1 MPDFIS
7 NSSYGEDAMLFGLM
21 DRLKFMS
28 QTDTFKYSTYMDI
41 GCYHPVVD
49 NNTAF
54 LYQGGWRGTLID
66 PNPAVKL
73 EVETHRPQDLFLEV
87 AVTVDPSINE
97 LMIFNDSNSMNSMDK
112 SFVERA
118 QKASNTEIIKT
129 LKVES
134 ITIDQAFEKHIDR
147 FGSVPSVV
155 NIDIEGM
162 DYDVITSFSF
172 KHRPLFFI
180 IEDEIL
186 GSFEDSKLKKFM
198 EYKNYAIVSA
208 NFLSGIY
215 MDKENA
221 MYKDI
226 KKIGFYDTIEVFI

>member
-1 MPDFIS
+1 MPDFLS

-28 QTDTFKYSTYMDI
+28 QSNTFAYSTYMDI
-41 GCYHPVVD
+41 GCYHPVID

-54 LYQGGWRGTLID
+54 LYQSGWRGTLID
-66 PNPAVKL
+66 PNPALKS
-73 EVETHRPQDLFLEV
+73 EIEKYRPQDLFLQL
-87 AVTVDPSINE
+87 AITTDPGINE
-97 LMIFNDSNSMNSMDK
+97 LMVFNDANSMNSMDK
-112 SFVERA
+112 NFVERA
-118 QKASNTEIIKT
+118 QKANNREIIKT

-134 ITIDQAFEKHIDR
+134 ITIDKAFEKHIDR
-147 FGSVPSVV
+147 FGSAPSII

-172 KHRPLFFI
+172 KYRPLFII

-186 GSFEDSKLKKFM
+186 GSFEDSKLKLFM
-198 EYKNYAIVSA
+198 ESKDYAIVSS

-221 MYKDI
+221 LYKNI
-226 KKIGFYDTIEVFI
+226 KKIGYHDRPV

>member
-73 EVETHRPQDLFLEV
+73 EVEKYRPQDLFLQV
-87 AVTVDPSINE
+87 AVTTDPNINE
-97 LMIFNDSNSMNSMDK
+97 LMIFNDANSMNSMDK
-112 SFVERA
+112 VFVERA
-118 QKASNTEIIKT
+118 QKANDIEIIKT

-134 ITIDQAFEKHIDR
+134 ITIDEAFQKHIDR
-147 FGSVPSVV
+147 FGSAPSVV
-155 NIDIEGM
+155 NIDVEGM

-172 KHRPLFFI
+172 KYRPLFII

-186 GSFEDSKLKKFM
+186 GSFEGSKLKLFM
-198 EYKNYAIVSA
+198 ESKDYAIVSA

-215 MDKENA
+215 MDKQNI
-221 MYKDI
+221 MYSNM
-226 KKIGFYDTIEVFI
+226 KKIGYHDKLV

>member
-28 QTDTFKYSTYMDI
+28 QSDTFKYSTYMDI

-73 EVETHRPQDLFLEV
+73 EVEKYRPQDLFLQV
-87 AVTVDPSINE
+87 AVTIDPTINE
-97 LMIFNDSNSMNSMDK
+97 LMVFNDANSMNSMDK
-112 SFVERA
+112 VFVERA
-118 QKASNTEIIKT
+118 QKANDIEIIKI

-134 ITIDQAFEKHIDR
+134 ITIDEAFQKHVDR
-147 FGSVPSVV
+147 FGSAPSVV
-155 NIDIEGM
+155 NIDVEGM

-172 KHRPLFFI
+172 KYRPLFII

-186 GSFEDSKLKKFM
+186 GSFEGSKLKLFM
-198 EYKNYAIVSA
+198 ESKDYAIVSA

-215 MDKENA
+215 MDKQNI
-221 MYKDI
+221 MYSNM
-226 KKIGFYDTIEVFI
+226 KKIGYHDKLA

>member
-1 MPDFIS
+1 MHNFIS
-7 NSSYGEDAMLFGLM
+7 NSSYGEDAILIALM
-21 DRLKFMS
+21 NRLKSMS
-28 QTDTFKYSTYMDI
+28 ETNAFTYSTYIDI
-41 GCYHPVVD
+41 GSFHPVID

-73 EVETHRPQDLFLEV
+73 EVEKYRPQDLFLEV
-87 AVTVDPSINE
+87 AVTTDPSINE
-97 LMIFNDSNSMNSMDK
+97 LMIFNDVNSMNSMDK
-112 SFVERA
+112 KFVERA

-134 ITIDQAFEKHIDR
+134 ITIDQVFEKHIDR

-198 EYKNYAIVSA
+198 ESKNYAIVSA

-215 MDKENA
+215 MDKENIL
-221 MYKDI
+221 YGDI
-226 KKIGFYDTIEVFI
+226 KKIGYHEKLV

>member
-73 EVETHRPQDLFLEV
+73 EVEKYRSQDLFLQV
-87 AVTVDPSINE
+87 AVTTDPTINE
-97 LMIFNDSNSMNSMDK
+97 LMIFNDANSMNSMDK
-112 SFVERA
+112 KFVERA
-118 QKASNTEIIKT
+118 QKANDIEIIKT

-134 ITIDQAFEKHIDR
+134 ITMDQAFEKHIDR
-147 FGSVPSVV
+147 FGAYPSIL
-155 NIDIEGM
+155 NIDVEGM

-172 KHRPLFFI
+172 KYRPLFII

-198 EYKNYAIVSA
+198 ESKNYAIVSA

-215 MDKENA
+215 MDKQNI
-221 MYKDI
+221 MYDHI
-226 KKIGFYDTIEVFI
+226 KKIGYHDMVV

>member
-73 EVETHRPQDLFLEV
+73 EVEKYRSQDLFLQV
-87 AVTVDPSINE
+87 AVTADPTINE
-97 LMIFNDSNSMNSMDK
+97 LMIFNDANSMNSMDK
-112 SFVERA
+112 KFVERA
-118 QKASNTEIIKT
+118 QKANDIEIIKT

-134 ITIDQAFEKHIDR
+134 ITMDQAFEKHIDR
-147 FGSVPSVV
+147 FGAYPSIL
-155 NIDIEGM
+155 NIDVEGM

-172 KHRPLFFI
+172 KYRPLFII

-198 EYKNYAIVSA
+198 ESKNYAIVSA

-215 MDKENA
+215 MDKQNT
-221 MYKDI
+221 MYDNI
-226 KKIGFYDTIEVFI
+226 KKIGYHDMVV

>member
-73 EVETHRPQDLFLEV
+73 EVEKYRSQDLFLQV
-87 AVTVDPSINE
+87 AVTTDPTINE
-97 LMIFNDSNSMNSMDK
+97 LMIFNDANSMNSMDK
-112 SFVERA
+112 KFVERA
-118 QKASNTEIIKT
+118 QKANDIEIIKT

-134 ITIDQAFEKHIDR
+134 ITMDQAFEKHIER
-147 FGSVPSVV
+147 FGAYPSIL
-155 NIDIEGM
+155 NIDVEGM

-172 KHRPLFFI
+172 KYRPLFII

-198 EYKNYAIVSA
+198 ESKNYAIVSA

-215 MDKENA
+215 MDKQNI
-221 MYKDI
+221 MYDNI
-226 KKIGFYDTIEVFI
+226 KKIGYHDMVV

>member
-73 EVETHRPQDLFLEV
+73 EVEKYRSQDLFLQV
-87 AVTVDPSINE
+87 AVTTDPTINE
-97 LMIFNDSNSMNSMDK
+97 LMIFNDANSMNSMDK
-112 SFVERA
+112 KFVERA
-118 QKASNTEIIKT
+118 QKANNIEIIKT

-134 ITIDQAFEKHIDR
+134 ITMDQAFEKHIDR
-147 FGSVPSVV
+147 FGAYPSIL
-155 NIDIEGM
+155 NIDVEGM

-172 KHRPLFFI
+172 KHRPLFII

-198 EYKNYAIVSA
+198 ESKNYAIVSA

-215 MDKENA
+215 MDKQNI
-221 MYKDI
+221 MYDNI
-226 KKIGFYDTIEVFI
+226 KKIGYHDMVV

>member
-28 QTDTFKYSTYMDI
+28 QSDTFKYSTYMDI

-73 EVETHRPQDLFLEV
+73 EVEKYRPQDLFLQV
-87 AVTVDPSINE
+87 AVTTDPNINE
-97 LMIFNDSNSMNSMDK
+97 LMIFNDANSMNSMDK
-112 SFVERA
+112 VFVERA
-118 QKASNTEIIKT
+118 QKANDIEIIKT

-134 ITIDQAFEKHIDR
+134 ITIDEAFQKHIDR
-147 FGSVPSVV
+147 FGSAPSVV
-155 NIDIEGM
+155 NIDVEGM

-172 KHRPLFFI
+172 KYRPLFII

-186 GSFEDSKLKKFM
+186 GSFEGSKLKLFM
-198 EYKNYAIVSA
+198 ESKDYAIVSA

-215 MDKENA
+215 MDKQNI
-221 MYKDI
+221 MYSNM
-226 KKIGFYDTIEVFI
+226 KKIGYHDKLV

>member
-21 DRLKFMS
+21 DRLKSMS

-41 GCYHPVVD
+41 GCYHPVAD

-66 PNPAVKL
+66 PNPAVKP
-73 EVETHRPQDLFLEV
+73 EVEKYRPQDLFLQV
-87 AVTVDPSINE
+87 AITIDSSINE
-97 LMIFNDSNSMNSMDK
+97 LMVFNDANSMNSMDK
-112 SFVERA
+112 VFVERA
-118 QKASNTEIIKT
+118 QKANDREIIKT

-147 FGSVPSVV
+147 FGSAPSII

-172 KHRPLFFI
+172 KYRPLFII

-186 GSFEDSKLKKFM
+186 GSFEDSKLKLFM
-198 EYKNYAIVSA
+198 ESKDYAIVSA

-215 MDKENA
+215 MDKQNV
-221 MYKDI
+221 MYSNI
-226 KKIGFYDTIEVFI
+226 KKIGYHDKLV

>member
-73 EVETHRPQDLFLEV
+73 EVEKYRSQDLFLQV
-87 AVTVDPSINE
+87 AVTTDPTINE
-97 LMIFNDSNSMNSMDK
+97 LMIFNDANSMNSMDK
-112 SFVERA
+112 KFVERA
-118 QKASNTEIIKT
+118 QKANDIEIIKT

-134 ITIDQAFEKHIDR
+134 ITMDQAFEKHIDR
-147 FGSVPSVV
+147 FGAYPSIL
-155 NIDIEGM
+155 NIDVEGM

-172 KHRPLFFI
+172 KYRPLFII

-198 EYKNYAIVSA
+198 ESKNYAIVSA

-215 MDKENA
+215 MDKQNI
-221 MYKDI
+221 MYDNI
-226 KKIGFYDTIEVFI
+226 KKIGYHDMVV